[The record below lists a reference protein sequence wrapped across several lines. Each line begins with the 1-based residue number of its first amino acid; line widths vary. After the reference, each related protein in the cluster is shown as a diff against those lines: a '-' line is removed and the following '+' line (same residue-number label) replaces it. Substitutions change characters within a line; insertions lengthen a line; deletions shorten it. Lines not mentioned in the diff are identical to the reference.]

1 MYVFEAEKSIA
12 HLLTDDNCIASFNVP
27 LKNISEENE
36 KKVIAK
42 ALEFSLANKNDKDL
56 FYVPTVLVTVG
67 CNENDD
73 IFEKAETWKARK
85 TPEDKPFNFEHT
97 ENDIIGHI
105 VGNYVVDSN
114 FDVVSDDTPIE
125 KLPEKFHIIT
135 PSVIYRHWRDA
146 KLQDRANNLIDEINQ
161 GMWCVSMEALFT
173 DFDYMLLDKDNKIF
187 KTIARQKDTSY
198 LTKHLRVYGGSGQ
211 YDGYRIGRVLKNITF
226 SGKGLV
232 KNPANPESVILNN
245 QKENTTDAK
254 LGVLTS
260 IESEQNNQQ
269 SVEILERSN
278 CKKDHNTMANEN
290 HDKEIVELKAKVE
303 FLSKERDEAK
313 AKAAEAA
320 EQLVKDK
327 ISGLEASIK
336 ARDESLA
343 ESKTK
348 IETLEKELLA
358 SKKTNEESVASLE
371 KVNKELNQI
380 KVEKTKAERIA
391 ALEKAGFSI
400 ADATSKYEKFA
411 GVADEVFA
419 EIVTSFSNL
428 KSEDTQAKDKSK
440 DKKNSKNDME
450 KDLEDAEASKDP
462 DMNDVGEEE
471 DAATSTIAV
480 VAKRLGER
488 FAASRKNKNK
498 NLSKNEE

>member
-12 HLLTDDNCIASFNVP
+12 HLLTDDNCVASFNVP
-27 LKNISEENE
+27 LKNISEENA
-36 KKVIAK
+36 KKVVAK
-42 ALEFSLANKNDKDL
+42 TLEFSAANKDDKDL

-73 IFEKAETWKARK
+73 IFEKSETWRARK

-114 FDVVSDDTPIE
+114 FDVVADDTPIE

-146 KLQDRANNLIDEINQ
+146 KLQERANTLIDEINQ
-161 GMWCVSMEALFT
+161 GLWCVSMEALFT
-173 DFDYMLLDKDNKIF
+173 DFDYMLLDKENKIF

-211 YDGYRIGRVLKNITF
+211 YDGYKIGRVLKNITF

-232 KNPANPESVILNN
+232 KNPANPESVILND
-245 QKENTTDAK
+245 QKENTVNAN
-254 LGVLTS
+254 LGVLSS
-260 IESEQNNQQ
+260 ITNDNNKNELIIKG
-269 SVEILERSN
+269 SIN
-278 CKKDHNTMANEN
+278 MANEN
-290 HDKEIVELKAKVE
+290 NDKEIIELKAKVE
-303 FLSKERDEAK
+303 LLSKERDEAK

-327 ISGLEASIK
+327 ISALEASIK
-336 ARDESLA
+336 VRDESIA
-343 ESKTK
+343 EFKTK
-348 IETLEKELLA
+348 VETLEKDISA
-358 SKKTNEESVASLE
+358 NKKTHEETVANLE
-371 KVNKELNQI
+371 KTNKELNQI
-380 KVEKTKAERIA
+380 KAEKAKAERIV
-391 ALEKAGFSI
+391 ALEKAGFNTV
-400 ADATSKYEKFA
+400 DATAKYEKFA

-419 EIVTSFSNL
+419 EIVSSFSTL
-428 KSEDTQAKDKSK
+428 KTEETQAKEKNKKESK
-440 DKKNSKNDME
+440 KDPE
-450 KDLEDAEASKDP
+450 QDLESAEASKDP
-462 DMNDVGEEE
+462 DMNDVGDEP
-471 DAATSTIAV
+471 DPNANVVAAI
-480 VAKRLGER
+480 AKRLSDR

-498 NLSKNEE
+498 DLSKEDQE